1 MQIDRAF
8 EERALRARLL
18 AAISF
23 HFDSARLGPLAETL
37 RSLAEFPVAGLEVVI
52 LTNAADEE
60 RLALLHRLAAET
72 LGHQPRIDS
81 HPGLADP
88 WSLTWCHK
96 AIIAG
101 EFLAAGSRF
110 THFIYLEADIRL
122 SFANFCYWL
131 EYREGLRPDGLLPAF
146 VRMEYRAA
154 APGFVTSDA
163 FWPVYLPAQ
172 AYLRRGDRFL
182 VNMPNPYNPFFLLD
196 RELAREYVVSA
207 SFDEV
212 RSQDVSLWATSER
225 AAMGLCLE
233 NVPVPFS
240 TRYVVPVEAESGK
253 VPAHAWT
260 WHIPNNYADNP
271 QSPLGKVRMDSLF
284 QGIAG
289 AVEIGPW
296 GVERHDAPPHLAGIK
311 LAGAAAKRETG
322 PESDDLYYL
331 ATDHDT
337 VVYLDPE
344 ASRLRHAPLGLGRL
358 NLLCEILDG
367 RARLWAAPDGGS
379 GLRRLSFAAE
389 LGEIRLEPERGEADH
404 RVVPITDL
412 IIGLRIG
419 QFFLSAD
426 LDGLVRNNRQLCQR
440 WEHYRLLRA
449 DSFAAL
455 PLMRRHSWL
464 SHEDRRILCLADQP
478 LYFARSGLWE
488 ASALAATLAPGAVE
502 FRRNLV
508 FGPAR
513 LPLVT
518 RERMIT
524 LGDAGEGL
532 APSWIEIGTPQ
543 TTHRFSRFAP
553 LVHYRL
559 SGNDEV
565 YEALQRSLTSLT
577 RQGRYR
583 GAVSIACDRPEAEL
597 RPYIPEE
604 LNARITI
611 RRIPAENRAPDAGL
625 EQAFSDR
632 HQPVLLARPEA
643 IFEVDILDL
652 LIDGL
657 LQGCRVITLD
667 EAGPAPVAAGESRP
681 DPALPGFLG
690 QAELMQLALLAEGV
704 PPRGCIVETGTAS
717 AGISRVLAG
726 AARAGTT
733 LYCLDDWDDAALAS
747 FRDSLAAFPHAIALP
762 GQDPRDFLG
771 WQREVDLLVEN
782 SRPPNSARHASLA
795 FWRRLVR
802 PGGVICGRSPGEDA
816 GMAMAEALARAC
828 GASIQRQGNLWL
840 FSLPPA

>member
-1 MQIDRAF
+1 
-8 EERALRARLL
+8 
-18 AAISF
+18 
-23 HFDSARLGPLAETL
+23 LAETL

-101 EFLAAGSRF
+101 EFLAPASRF

-311 LAGAAAKRETG
+311 LAGAKRETG

-358 NLLCEILDG
+358 NLLC
-367 RARLWAAPDGGS
+367 
-379 GLRRLSFAAE
+379 
-389 LGEIRLEPERGEADH
+389 
-404 RVVPITDL
+404 
-412 IIGLRIG
+412 
-419 QFFLSAD
+419 
-426 LDGLVRNNRQLCQR
+426 
-440 WEHYRLLRA
+440 
-449 DSFAAL
+449 
-455 PLMRRHSWL
+455 
-464 SHEDRRILCLADQP
+464 
-478 LYFARSGLWE
+478 
-488 ASALAATLAPGAVE
+488 
-502 FRRNLV
+502 
-508 FGPAR
+508 
-513 LPLVT
+513 
-518 RERMIT
+518 
-524 LGDAGEGL
+524 
-532 APSWIEIGTPQ
+532 
-543 TTHRFSRFAP
+543 
-553 LVHYRL
+553 
-559 SGNDEV
+559 
-565 YEALQRSLTSLT
+565 
-577 RQGRYR
+577 
-583 GAVSIACDRPEAEL
+583 
-597 RPYIPEE
+597 
-604 LNARITI
+604 
-611 RRIPAENRAPDAGL
+611 
-625 EQAFSDR
+625 
-632 HQPVLLARPEA
+632 
-643 IFEVDILDL
+643 
-652 LIDGL
+652 
-657 LQGCRVITLD
+657 
-667 EAGPAPVAAGESRP
+667 
-681 DPALPGFLG
+681 
-690 QAELMQLALLAEGV
+690 
-704 PPRGCIVETGTAS
+704 
-717 AGISRVLAG
+717 
-726 AARAGTT
+726 
-733 LYCLDDWDDAALAS
+733 
-747 FRDSLAAFPHAIALP
+747 
-762 GQDPRDFLG
+762 
-771 WQREVDLLVEN
+771 
-782 SRPPNSARHASLA
+782 
-795 FWRRLVR
+795 
-802 PGGVICGRSPGEDA
+802 
-816 GMAMAEALARAC
+816 
-828 GASIQRQGNLWL
+828 
-840 FSLPPA
+840 